1 MTIAAEVA
9 RTGGPVSHPD
19 AAKIMI
25 VDDSAVV
32 RGLVT
37 RMIAEE
43 PSVQVVASCGNGLI
57 AVQKL
62 AHLDIDIILLD
73 IEMPVMDGLT
83 ALPKLLAVNPDIKI
97 IISSTLSERNA
108 QISLT
113 ALELGAADYVTKP
126 ASSVGA
132 NAEFKTEL
140 LQKLKLFGARRRSE
154 RQRTP
159 KPSVDKMTSKEPV
172 KPQIERAPRPVV
184 LRQPGQHKPQIL
196 AVGSSTGGPQALFSF
211 FKALPRTIGV
221 PVVVTQHMPATFTKI
236 LAEHINRASGWSCR
250 EASSGDVL
258 KPNEIY
264 VAPGNQ
270 HMLIEARRDERVIR
284 LTQDPPENFCR
295 PAVDPMLRSLVRIY
309 GPKILTVI
317 LTGMGSDGLKGARD
331 VVAAGGTLIA
341 QDEAT
346 SVVWGMPGAV
356 AGDGLCAAVAP
367 VPELASLAAKA
378 FMGSQR

>member
-1 MTIAAEVA
+1 
-9 RTGGPVSHPD
+9 
-19 AAKIMI
+19 
-25 VDDSAVV
+25 
-32 RGLVT
+32 
-37 RMIAEE
+37 
-43 PSVQVVASCGNGLI
+43 
-57 AVQKL
+57 
-62 AHLDIDIILLD
+62 LDIDIILLD

-154 RQRTP
+154 RQRAP
-159 KPSVDKMTSKEPV
+159 KPSVDRTTSKETI

-356 AGDGLCAAVAP
+356 AGDGLCAAVEP
-367 VPELASLAAKA
+367 VSELASLAAKA

>member
-1 MTIAAEVA
+1 MTVAAEAA
-9 RTGGPVSHPD
+9 RPGSVVPHPD
-19 AAKIMI
+19 AAKVMI

-43 PSVQVVASCGNGLI
+43 PSVNVVASCGNGQI

-62 AHLDIDIILLD
+62 AHLDVDIILLD

-83 ALPKLLAVNPDIKI
+83 ALPKLLAVNPDVKI

-126 ASSVGA
+126 TASVGA
-132 NAEFKTEL
+132 NTEFKTEL
-140 LQKLKLFGARRRSE
+140 LQKLKLFGARRRVE
-154 RQRTP
+154 RQRAP
-159 KPSVDKMTSKEPV
+159 KPAIDRTPSKEPV
-172 KPQIERAPRPVV
+172 RPVERPSRPIV

-236 LAEHINRASGWSCR
+236 LAEHINRASGWPCR
-250 EASSGDVL
+250 EAANGDVL
-258 KPNEIY
+258 KANEIY

-270 HMLIEARRDERVIR
+270 HMLIEARRDERVVS

-309 GPKILTVI
+309 GSKIFTVI
-317 LTGMGSDGLKGARD
+317 LTGMGSDGLRGGRE

-341 QDEAT
+341 QDEAS

-367 VPELASLAAKA
+367 IAELASLAAKA
-378 FMGSQR
+378 FMGSHR